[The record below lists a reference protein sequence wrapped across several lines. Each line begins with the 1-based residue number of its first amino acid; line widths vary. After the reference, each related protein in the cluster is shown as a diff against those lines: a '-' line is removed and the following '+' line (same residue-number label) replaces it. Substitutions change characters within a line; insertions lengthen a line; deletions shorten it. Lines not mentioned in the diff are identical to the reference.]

1 MDGIILAI
9 LTVLGAVISAAIT
22 ILVKNYKDRKIKRV
36 NPTFKIGN
44 DEVEDIDLKLKNI
57 NDYWIYDLN
66 YVDDLVNKEHY
77 YFYFIVLKNYY
88 LFDCKITYQVTFT
101 DDTKLPEEPK
111 YSAIGTLFPH
121 KGYMLPIEKTGRE
134 TSIKIILKFKNEN
147 NENIKFILVAE
158 IDSNKKWFKTVTE
171 TSYRVKGNDE
181 KNERLK
187 EITCFSRNMSNIN
200 SAKAISIKLNGRT
213 LNKTEIDNGNNNTSQ
228 SA

>member
-1 MDGIILAI
+1 MDAIIVAI
-9 LTVLGAVISAAIT
+9 LTIFGAVISAVIT

-36 NPTFKIGN
+36 NPTFIIGN
-44 DEVEDIDLKLKNI
+44 DKVEDIDLKLKNI

-66 YVDDLVNKEHY
+66 NVDELVNKEHY
-77 YFYFIVLKNYY
+77 YFYFSVLKNYY

-101 DDTKLPEEPK
+101 DDTKLPEKPK
-111 YSAIGTLFPH
+111 DYAIGTLFPH

-134 TSIKIILKFKNEN
+134 SSIEIILKFRNEN
-147 NENIKFILVAE
+147 NENIQFILVAE

-187 EITCFSRNMSNIN
+187 EITCFSRNMSNLN
-200 SAKAISIKLNGRT
+200 SAKS
-213 LNKTEIDNGNNNTSQ
+213 
-228 SA
+228 